1 MLAESPKPDAGFG
14 SGLGMQPAHSALM
27 PSVTHIP
34 TPPHRTQVPRCMHSS
49 DLNSESAGDYAI
61 KADGS
66 APKAQLSNCG
76 REPSLFWD
84 AAESASAREA

>member
-34 TPPHRTQVPRCMHSS
+34 TPPHRTQVPRCMHH
-49 DLNSESAGDYAI
+49 AHC
-61 KADGS
+61 
-66 APKAQLSNCG
+66 LS
-76 REPSLFWD
+76 LH
-84 AAESASAREA
+84 